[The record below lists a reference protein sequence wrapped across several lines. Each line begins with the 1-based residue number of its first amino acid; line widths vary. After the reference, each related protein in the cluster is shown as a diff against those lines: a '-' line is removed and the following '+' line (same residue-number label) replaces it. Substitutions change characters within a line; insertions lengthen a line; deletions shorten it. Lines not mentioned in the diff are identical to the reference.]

1 MQKLLYFRKHF
12 GLIIFLGLITI
23 ITGELISHLGTDIVW
38 FIEVGYLQVF
48 WQKLVTQLGIAI
60 VILGVSLTFFWGNFI
75 LAGRF
80 SVAEQYRLKYPPNDL
95 KNLPNNLEITSSI
108 KPKITPK
115 INPKISS
122 QIKLRSLLPLIITL
136 CLAISFLLW
145 YYGRVL
151 VSLYLADFNFID
163 HPPLPKIGLSEFPAL
178 GTGFFNSLLKGLLFL
193 IIPFLCL
200 VKTKFTLRAIALL
213 LSITFTTILTANWAR
228 FLQFI
233 NPTTFNQVEP
243 LWQIDISFYVFRLPE
258 LELGNFWLLGLFT
271 YSLIA
276 ILLTYLLADN
286 SLSNGKFAGFSAPQ
300 LRHLAG
306 LGSCLSGGLIFNF
319 WLSCY
324 HILYSTRG
332 ANYGANYTDAHI
344 VLPITISLSIFST
357 ILTLALGYYALNYP
371 AVSKLNRF
379 LIYGAIFCMV
389 VGAIAN
395 FTLSPLVQKLVVEPN
410 ELTRETPYIQNTIN
424 LTRLAY
430 DLHNI
435 ESKPFIPTNNLT
447 WAKLQKNNLTIE
459 NIRLWDK
466 RPLLV
471 ALRQLQQIR
480 LYYKL
485 ANADI
490 DRYFLPNVLP
500 TINTPNSNS
509 SDPNKAI
516 NNLSTNLPNNLLP
529 NSTITNNSQQI
540 MITARELD
548 QTSLPAQAQTWVNQH
563 LIYTHGYGFTINPV
577 NRFDAGG
584 LPDYLVKDIGTGDG
598 EKGDL
603 WTASEAI
610 RQKIPINKPRI
621 YYGELTNNYVMTGT
635 KFPELDY
642 PLGDQNVYNNYS
654 GIGGSSLASF
664 WHQILFAW
672 RLRDWQILF
681 TDTFTPKTKLLWRRN
696 ISQRVREIAPFLK
709 YDNDPYLVVA
719 DISSDSVEVNQ
730 KIDQKSPQESNNLFW
745 IIDAYTISDR
755 YPYADPGENS
765 FNYIRNSVKVVVDAY
780 NGTIKFYIAYPED
793 PIIQTWQR
801 IFPELFQPL
810 AAMPPSLRS
819 HLRYP
824 VDLFSIQSQQ
834 LLDYHMTDAKVFYNR
849 EDQWQ
854 IPREIYGDKPQQVEP
869 YYLIMKLPEANTEEF
884 TLLLPFTPTQ
894 RNNMISWLAARS
906 DGDNYGKLLLYRFP
920 KQQLTF
926 GPEQIDTRINTDP
939 IISQQ
944 ISLWNRQ
951 GAKAIQGN
959 LLVIPIENSLLY
971 VEPIYLEAEQNNLP
985 SLVRVVVAYDN
996 QLVMAET
1003 LKQGLEKIFLS
1014 KP

>member
-1 MQKLLYFRKHF
+1 MGILA
-12 GLIIFLGLITI
+12 
-23 ITGELISHLGTDIVW
+23 GELISHLESDILW
-38 FIEVGYLQVF
+38 FTEVGYLSVF
-48 WQKLVTQLGIAI
+48 WQKLVTQIVLAVVVLGI
-60 VILGVSLTFFWGNFI
+60 SLTFFWGNLT
-75 LAGRF
+75 LAN
-80 SVAEQYRLKYPPNDL
+80 RLKYSSGSL
-95 KNLPNNLEITSSI
+95 ENLPSNLKITS
-108 KPKITPK
+108 KVTPK
-115 INPKISS
+115 FSL
-122 QIKLRSLLPLIITL
+122 QIKLRSLLPLTIAL
-136 CLAISFLLW
+136 CLATSLLVW
-145 YYGRVL
+145 YYSRVL
-151 VSLYLADFNFID
+151 ISLYLADFNFVD
-163 HPPLPKIGLSEFPAL
+163 HPPLPKIGLAEFPAL
-178 GTGFFNSLLKGLLFL
+178 GSGLGNSLLKGLLFL
-193 IIPFLCL
+193 IIPFFCL
-200 VKTKFTLRAIALL
+200 VKTKFMLRAIALFFSL
-213 LSITFTTILTANWAR
+213 TFTTILTTNWAR

-233 NPTTFNQVEP
+233 NPTPFNQVEP

-258 LELGNFWLLGLFT
+258 LELGKFWLLGLSA
-271 YSLIA
+271 YGLIA
-276 ILLTYLLADN
+276 TLLTYLLSNN
-286 SLSNGKFAGFSAPQ
+286 SLSNGKFLGFSSPQ

-319 WLSCY
+319 WLSCL

-332 ANYGANYTDAHI
+332 ANYGANYTDYHV
-344 VLPITISLSIFST
+344 VLPITISLSIFSA
-357 ILTLALGYYALNYP
+357 ILTLALGYYALNYQAAP
-371 AVSKLNRF
+371 KLNRF
-379 LIYGAIFCMV
+379 LIYGATFCIG
-389 VGAIAN
+389 VGTIAN
-395 FTLSPLVQKLVVEPN
+395 FTLPSLFQKLAVEPN
-410 ELTRETPYIQNTIN
+410 ELARESPYIQNTIN

-430 DLHNI
+430 DLNNI
-435 ESKPFIPTNNLT
+435 ESKPFIPTPNLT
-447 WAKLQKNNLTIE
+447 WAELQKNDLTIE

-466 RPLLV
+466 RPLLI

-485 ANADI
+485 ADADI
-490 DRYFLPNVLP
+490 DRYILP
-500 TINTPNSNS
+500 TNSPNSNTPPTS
-509 SDPNKAI
+509 NPSKVTS
-516 NNLSTNLPNNLLP
+516 NLLRNSPLP
-529 NSTITNNSQQI
+529 NSSQQV

-548 QTSLPAQAQTWVNQH
+548 QESLPAQAQTWVNRH

-584 LPDYLVKDIGTGDG
+584 LPDYLVKDIGSGDG
-598 EKGDL
+598 KQGDL
-603 WTASEAI
+603 WTADEAI
-610 RQKIPINKPRI
+610 RQKIPIDKPRI
-621 YYGELTNNYVMTGT
+621 YYGELTNNYVMTET
-635 KFPELDY
+635 NFPELDY

-654 GIGGSSLASF
+654 GVGGTSLNSF
-664 WHQILFAW
+664 WKRIIFAW

-681 TDTFTPKTKLLWRRN
+681 TNTFTPKTKLLWRRN

-709 YDNDPYLVVA
+709 YDKDPYLVVA
-719 DISSDSVEVNQ
+719 DIISSQSAGNQ
-730 KIDQKSPQESNNLFW
+730 EINQESSNLFW

-755 YPYADPGENS
+755 YPYADPGKNS
-765 FNYIRNSVKVVVDAY
+765 FNYIRNSVKVVIDAY
-780 NGTIKFYIAYPED
+780 HGTVKFYIAYPED

-801 IFPELFQPL
+801 IFPNLFQPM
-810 AAMPPSLRS
+810 AAMPQALRS

-824 VDLFSIQSQQ
+824 VDLFSIQSQL

-854 IPREIYGDKPQQVEP
+854 VPREIYGDKPQQVDP

-939 IISQQ
+939 AISQQ

-996 QLVMAET
+996 QLVMAEN
-1003 LKQGLEKIFLS
+1003 LRQGLEKIFLNKS
-1014 KP
+1014 

>member
-1 MQKLLYFRKHF
+1 MEKSLYFKKYWR
-12 GLIIFLGLITI
+12 LSIFLGLMGILA
-23 ITGELISHLGTDIVW
+23 GELISHLESDMLW
-38 FIEVGYLQVF
+38 FTEVGYLSVF
-48 WQKLVTQLGIAI
+48 WQKLVTQVVLAVVVLGI
-60 VILGVSLTFFWGNFI
+60 SLTFFWGNLT
-75 LAGRF
+75 LAN
-80 SVAEQYRLKYPPNDL
+80 RLKYSSDSL
-95 KNLPNNLEITSSI
+95 ENLPSNLKITSR
-108 KPKITPK
+108 
-115 INPKISS
+115 INPKVIPKISL
-122 QIKLRSLLPLIITL
+122 QIKLRSLLPLTIAL
-136 CLAISFLLW
+136 CLAISLLVW

-151 VSLYLADFNFID
+151 ISLYLADFNFVD
-163 HPPLPKIGLSEFPAL
+163 HPPLPKIGLAEFPAL
-178 GTGFFNSLLKGLLFL
+178 GSGLGNSLLKGLLFL

-200 VKTKFTLRAIALL
+200 VKTRFMLRAIALFFSL
-213 LSITFTTILTANWAR
+213 TFTTILTTNWAR

-233 NPTTFNQVEP
+233 NPTPFNQVEP

-258 LELGNFWLLGLFT
+258 LELGKFWLLGLFA
-271 YSLIA
+271 YGLIA
-276 ILLTYLLADN
+276 TLLTYLLSNN
-286 SLSNGKFAGFSAPQ
+286 SLSNGKFPGFSSPQ

-319 WLSCY
+319 WLSCL

-332 ANYGANYTDAHI
+332 ANYGANYTDDHV

-357 ILTLALGYYALNYP
+357 ILTLALGYYALNYR
-371 AVSKLNRF
+371 AVPKLNRF
-379 LIYGAIFCMV
+379 LIYGATFCIG
-389 VGAIAN
+389 VGTIAN
-395 FTLSPLVQKLVVEPN
+395 FTLPSLFQKLAVEPN
-410 ELTRETPYIQNTIN
+410 ELTRESPYIQNTIN

-430 DLHNI
+430 DLNNI
-435 ESKPFIPTNNLT
+435 ESKPFIPTTNLT
-447 WAKLQKNNLTIE
+447 WAELQKNDLTIE

-466 RPLLV
+466 RPLLI

-485 ANADI
+485 ADADI
-490 DRYFLPNVLP
+490 DRYILP
-500 TINTPNSNS
+500 TNSPNSNTS
-509 SDPNKAI
+509 TTSNTSQVAS
-516 NNLSTNLPNNLLP
+516 NLLRNSLLP
-529 NSTITNNSQQI
+529 NSSQQV

-548 QTSLPAQAQTWVNQH
+548 QESLPAQAQTWINRH

-598 EKGDL
+598 KQGDL
-603 WTASEAI
+603 WTANEAI
-610 RQKIPINKPRI
+610 RQKIPIDKPRI

-635 KFPELDY
+635 NFPELDY

-654 GIGGSSLASF
+654 GIGGTALNSF
-664 WHQILFAW
+664 WKRIIFAW

-709 YDNDPYLVVA
+709 YDKDPYLVVA
-719 DISSDSVEVNQ
+719 DITSNQSEANQ
-730 KIDQKSPQESNNLFW
+730 KPNQESSNLFW

-755 YPYADPGENS
+755 YPYADPGKNS
-765 FNYIRNSVKVVVDAY
+765 FNYIRNSVKVVIDAY
-780 NGTIKFYIAYPED
+780 HGTVKFYIAYPED

-801 IFPELFQPL
+801 IFPDLFQPIG
-810 AAMPPSLRS
+810 AMPQALRS

-824 VDLFSIQSQQ
+824 VDLFSIQAQQ

-854 IPREIYGDKPQQVEP
+854 VPREIYGDKPQQVDP
-869 YYLIMKLPEANTEEF
+869 YYLIMKLPEASTEEF

-1003 LKQGLEKIFLS
+1003 LKQGLEKIFLN

>member
-1 MQKLLYFRKHF
+1 MEKSLYFKKYWR
-12 GLIIFLGLITI
+12 LSIFLGLMGILA
-23 ITGELISHLGTDIVW
+23 GELISHLESDMLW
-38 FIEVGYLQVF
+38 FTEVGYLSVF
-48 WQKLVTQLGIAI
+48 WQKLVTQVVLAVVVLGI
-60 VILGVSLTFFWGNFI
+60 SLTFFWGNLT
-75 LAGRF
+75 LAN
-80 SVAEQYRLKYPPNDL
+80 RLKYSSDSL
-95 KNLPNNLEITSSI
+95 ENLPSNLKITSR
-108 KPKITPK
+108 
-115 INPKISS
+115 INPKVIPKISL
-122 QIKLRSLLPLIITL
+122 QIKLRSLLPLTIAL
-136 CLAISFLLW
+136 CLAISLLVW

-151 VSLYLADFNFID
+151 ISLYLADFNFVD
-163 HPPLPKIGLSEFPAL
+163 HPLLPKIGLAEFPAL
-178 GTGFFNSLLKGLLFL
+178 GSGLGNSLLKGLLFL

-200 VKTKFTLRAIALL
+200 VKTRFMLRAIALFFSL
-213 LSITFTTILTANWAR
+213 TFTTILTTNWAR

-233 NPTTFNQVEP
+233 NPTPFNQVEP

-258 LELGNFWLLGLFT
+258 LELGKFWLLGLFA
-271 YSLIA
+271 YGLIA
-276 ILLTYLLADN
+276 TLLTYLLSNN
-286 SLSNGKFAGFSAPQ
+286 SLSNGKFPGFSSPQ

-319 WLSCY
+319 WLSCL

-332 ANYGANYTDAHI
+332 ANYGANYTDDHV

-357 ILTLALGYYALNYP
+357 ILTLALGYYALNYR
-371 AVSKLNRF
+371 AVPKLNRF
-379 LIYGAIFCMV
+379 LIYGATFCIG
-389 VGAIAN
+389 VGTIAN
-395 FTLSPLVQKLVVEPN
+395 FTLPSLFQKLAVEPN
-410 ELTRETPYIQNTIN
+410 ELTRESPYIQNTIN

-430 DLHNI
+430 DLNNI
-435 ESKPFIPTNNLT
+435 ESKPFIPTTNLT
-447 WAKLQKNNLTIE
+447 WAELQKNDLTIE

-466 RPLLV
+466 RPLLI

-485 ANADI
+485 ADADI
-490 DRYFLPNVLP
+490 DRYILP
-500 TINTPNSNS
+500 TNSPNSNTS
-509 SDPNKAI
+509 TTSNTSQVAS
-516 NNLSTNLPNNLLP
+516 NLLRNSLLP
-529 NSTITNNSQQI
+529 NSSQQV

-548 QTSLPAQAQTWVNQH
+548 QESLPAQAQTWINRH

-598 EKGDL
+598 KQGDL
-603 WTASEAI
+603 WTANEAI
-610 RQKIPINKPRI
+610 RQKIPIDKPRI

-635 KFPELDY
+635 NFPELDY

-654 GIGGSSLASF
+654 GIGGTALNSF
-664 WHQILFAW
+664 WKRIIFAW

-709 YDNDPYLVVA
+709 YDKDPYLVVA
-719 DISSDSVEVNQ
+719 DITSNQSEANQ
-730 KIDQKSPQESNNLFW
+730 KPNQESSNLFW

-755 YPYADPGENS
+755 YPYADPGKNS
-765 FNYIRNSVKVVVDAY
+765 FNYIRNSVKVVIDAY
-780 NGTIKFYIAYPED
+780 HGTVKFYIAYPED

-801 IFPELFQPL
+801 IFPDLFQPIG
-810 AAMPPSLRS
+810 AMPQALRS

-824 VDLFSIQSQQ
+824 VDLFSIQAQQ

-854 IPREIYGDKPQQVEP
+854 VPREIYGDKPQQVDP
-869 YYLIMKLPEANTEEF
+869 YYLIMKLPEASTEEF

-1003 LKQGLEKIFLS
+1003 LKQGLEKIFLN

>member
-1 MQKLLYFRKHF
+1 MEKSLYFKKYWR
-12 GLIIFLGLITI
+12 LSIFLGLMGILA
-23 ITGELISHLGTDIVW
+23 GELISHLESDMLW
-38 FIEVGYLQVF
+38 FTEVGYLSVF
-48 WQKLVTQLGIAI
+48 WQKLVTQVVLAVVVLGI
-60 VILGVSLTFFWGNFI
+60 SLTFFWGNLT
-75 LAGRF
+75 LAN
-80 SVAEQYRLKYPPNDL
+80 RLKYSSDSL
-95 KNLPNNLEITSSI
+95 ENLPSNLKITSR
-108 KPKITPK
+108 
-115 INPKISS
+115 INPKVIPKISL
-122 QIKLRSLLPLIITL
+122 QIKLRSLLPLTIAL
-136 CLAISFLLW
+136 CLATSLLVW

-151 VSLYLADFNFID
+151 ISLYLADFNFVD
-163 HPPLPKIGLSEFPAL
+163 HPSLPKIGLAEFPAL
-178 GTGFFNSLLKGLLFL
+178 GSGLGNSLLKGLLFL

-200 VKTKFTLRAIALL
+200 VKTRFMLRAIALFFSL
-213 LSITFTTILTANWAR
+213 TFTTILTTNWAR

-233 NPTTFNQVEP
+233 NPTPFNQVEP

-258 LELGNFWLLGLFT
+258 LELGKFWLLGLFA
-271 YSLIA
+271 YGLIA
-276 ILLTYLLADN
+276 TLLTYLLSNN
-286 SLSNGKFAGFSAPQ
+286 SLSNGKFPGFSSPQ

-319 WLSCY
+319 WLSCL

-332 ANYGANYTDAHI
+332 ANYGANYTDDHV

-357 ILTLALGYYALNYP
+357 ILTLALGYYALNYR
-371 AVSKLNRF
+371 AVPKLNRF
-379 LIYGAIFCMV
+379 LIYGATFCIG
-389 VGAIAN
+389 VGTIAN
-395 FTLSPLVQKLVVEPN
+395 FTLPSLFQKLAVEPN
-410 ELTRETPYIQNTIN
+410 ELTRESPYIQNTIN

-430 DLHNI
+430 DLNNI
-435 ESKPFIPTNNLT
+435 ESKPFIPTTNLT
-447 WAKLQKNNLTIE
+447 WAELQKNDLTIE

-466 RPLLV
+466 RPLLI

-485 ANADI
+485 ADADI
-490 DRYFLPNVLP
+490 DRYVLP
-500 TINTPNSNS
+500 TNSPNSNTS
-509 SDPNKAI
+509 TTSNTSQVAS
-516 NNLSTNLPNNLLP
+516 NLLRNSLLP
-529 NSTITNNSQQI
+529 NSSQQV

-548 QTSLPAQAQTWVNQH
+548 QESLPAQAQTWINRH

-598 EKGDL
+598 KQGDL
-603 WTASEAI
+603 WTANEAI
-610 RQKIPINKPRI
+610 RQKIPIDKPRI

-635 KFPELDY
+635 NFPELDY
-642 PLGDQNVYNNYS
+642 PLGDQNVYNSYS
-654 GIGGSSLASF
+654 GIGGTALNSF
-664 WHQILFAW
+664 WKRIIFAW
-672 RLRDWQILF
+672 RLRNWQILF

-709 YDNDPYLVVA
+709 YDKDPYLVVA
-719 DISSDSVEVNQ
+719 DITSNQSEANQ
-730 KIDQKSPQESNNLFW
+730 KPNQESSNLFW

-755 YPYADPGENS
+755 YPYADPGKNS
-765 FNYIRNSVKVVVDAY
+765 FNYIRNSVKVVIDAY
-780 NGTIKFYIAYPED
+780 HGTVKFYIAYPED

-801 IFPELFQPL
+801 IFPDLFQPIG
-810 AAMPPSLRS
+810 AMPQALRS

-824 VDLFSIQSQQ
+824 VDLFSIQAQQ

-854 IPREIYGDKPQQVEP
+854 VPREIYGDKPQQVDP
-869 YYLIMKLPEANTEEF
+869 YYLIMKLPEASTEEF

-1003 LKQGLEKIFLS
+1003 LKQGLEKIFLN

>member
-1 MQKLLYFRKHF
+1 MGILA
-12 GLIIFLGLITI
+12 
-23 ITGELISHLGTDIVW
+23 GELISHLESDILW
-38 FIEVGYLQVF
+38 FTEVGYLSVF
-48 WQKLVTQLGIAI
+48 WQKLVTQIVLAVVVLGI
-60 VILGVSLTFFWGNFI
+60 SLTFFWGNLT
-75 LAGRF
+75 LAN
-80 SVAEQYRLKYPPNDL
+80 RLKYSSGSL
-95 KNLPNNLEITSSI
+95 ENLPSNLKITS
-108 KPKITPK
+108 KVTPK
-115 INPKISS
+115 FSL
-122 QIKLRSLLPLIITL
+122 QIKLRSLLPLTIAL
-136 CLAISFLLW
+136 CLATSLLVW
-145 YYGRVL
+145 YYSRVL
-151 VSLYLADFNFID
+151 ISLYLADFNFVD
-163 HPPLPKIGLSEFPAL
+163 HPPLPKIGLAEFPAL
-178 GTGFFNSLLKGLLFL
+178 GSGLGNSLLKGLLFL
-193 IIPFLCL
+193 IIPFFCL
-200 VKTKFTLRAIALL
+200 VKTKFMLRAIALF
-213 LSITFTTILTANWAR
+213 LSLTFTTILTTNWAR

-233 NPTTFNQVEP
+233 NPTPFNQVEP

-258 LELGNFWLLGLFT
+258 LELGKFWLLGLSA
-271 YSLIA
+271 YGLIA
-276 ILLTYLLADN
+276 TLLTYLLSNN
-286 SLSNGKFAGFSAPQ
+286 SLSNGKFLGFSSPQ

-319 WLSCY
+319 WLSCL

-332 ANYGANYTDAHI
+332 ANYGANYTDYHV
-344 VLPITISLSIFST
+344 VLPITISLSIFSA
-357 ILTLALGYYALNYP
+357 ILTLALGYYALNYRAAP
-371 AVSKLNRF
+371 KLNRF
-379 LIYGAIFCMV
+379 LIYGATFCIG
-389 VGAIAN
+389 VGTIAN
-395 FTLSPLVQKLVVEPN
+395 FTLPSLFQKLAVEPN
-410 ELTRETPYIQNTIN
+410 ELARESPYIQNTIN

-430 DLHNI
+430 DLNNI
-435 ESKPFIPTNNLT
+435 ESKPFIPTPNLT
-447 WAKLQKNNLTIE
+447 WAELQKNDLTIE

-466 RPLLV
+466 RPLLI

-485 ANADI
+485 ADADI
-490 DRYFLPNVLP
+490 DRYILP
-500 TINTPNSNS
+500 TNVPHSNTTTTSNTSKVASNLLRNS
-509 SDPNKAI
+509 P
-516 NNLSTNLPNNLLP
+516 LP
-529 NSTITNNSQQI
+529 NSSQQV

-548 QTSLPAQAQTWVNQH
+548 QESLPAQAQTWVNRH

-584 LPDYLVKDIGTGDG
+584 LPDYLVKDIGSGDG
-598 EKGDL
+598 KQGDL
-603 WTASEAI
+603 WTADEAI
-610 RQKIPINKPRI
+610 RQKIPIDKPRI
-621 YYGELTNNYVMTGT
+621 YYGELTNNYVMTET
-635 KFPELDY
+635 NFPELDY

-654 GIGGSSLASF
+654 GVGGTSLNSF
-664 WHQILFAW
+664 WKRIIFAW

-681 TDTFTPKTKLLWRRN
+681 TNTFTPKTKLLWRRN

-709 YDNDPYLVVA
+709 YDKDPYLVVA
-719 DISSDSVEVNQ
+719 DIISSQSAGNQ
-730 KIDQKSPQESNNLFW
+730 EINQESSNLFW

-755 YPYADPGENS
+755 YPYADPGKNS
-765 FNYIRNSVKVVVDAY
+765 FNYIRNSVKVVIDAY
-780 NGTIKFYIAYPED
+780 HGTVKFYIAYPED

-801 IFPELFQPL
+801 IFPNLFQPM
-810 AAMPPSLRS
+810 AAMPQALRS

-824 VDLFSIQSQQ
+824 VDLFSIQSQL

-854 IPREIYGDKPQQVEP
+854 VPREIYGDKPQQVDP

-939 IISQQ
+939 AISQQ

-996 QLVMAET
+996 QLVMAEN
-1003 LKQGLEKIFLS
+1003 LRQGLEKIFLNKS
-1014 KP
+1014 

>member
-1 MQKLLYFRKHF
+1 MEKSLYFKKYWR
-12 GLIIFLGLITI
+12 LSIFLGLMGILA
-23 ITGELISHLGTDIVW
+23 GELISHLESDMLW
-38 FIEVGYLQVF
+38 FTEVGYLSVF
-48 WQKLVTQLGIAI
+48 WQKLVTQVVLAVVVLGI
-60 VILGVSLTFFWGNFI
+60 SLTFFWGNLT
-75 LAGRF
+75 LAN
-80 SVAEQYRLKYPPNDL
+80 RLKYSSDSL
-95 KNLPNNLEITSSI
+95 ENLPSNLKITSR
-108 KPKITPK
+108 
-115 INPKISS
+115 INPKVIPKISL
-122 QIKLRSLLPLIITL
+122 QIKLRSLLPLTIAL
-136 CLAISFLLW
+136 CLAISLLVW

-151 VSLYLADFNFID
+151 ISLYLADFNFVD
-163 HPPLPKIGLSEFPAL
+163 HPSLPKIGLAEFPAL
-178 GTGFFNSLLKGLLFL
+178 GSGLGNSLLKGLLFL

-200 VKTKFTLRAIALL
+200 VKTRFMLRAIALFFSL
-213 LSITFTTILTANWAR
+213 TFTTILTTNWAR

-233 NPTTFNQVEP
+233 NPTPFNQVEP

-258 LELGNFWLLGLFT
+258 LELGKFWLLGLFA
-271 YSLIA
+271 YGLIA
-276 ILLTYLLADN
+276 TLLTYLLSNN
-286 SLSNGKFAGFSAPQ
+286 SLSNGKFPGFSSPQ

-319 WLSCY
+319 WLSCL

-332 ANYGANYTDAHI
+332 ANYGANYTDDHV

-357 ILTLALGYYALNYP
+357 ILTLALGYYALNYR
-371 AVSKLNRF
+371 AVPKLNRF
-379 LIYGAIFCMV
+379 LIYGATFCIG
-389 VGAIAN
+389 VGTIAN
-395 FTLSPLVQKLVVEPN
+395 FTLPSLFQKLAVEPN
-410 ELTRETPYIQNTIN
+410 ELTRESPYIQNTIN

-430 DLHNI
+430 DLNNI
-435 ESKPFIPTNNLT
+435 ESKPFIPTTNLT
-447 WAKLQKNNLTIE
+447 WAELQKNDLTIE

-466 RPLLV
+466 RPLLI

-485 ANADI
+485 ADADI
-490 DRYFLPNVLP
+490 DRYVLP
-500 TINTPNSNS
+500 TNSPNSNTS
-509 SDPNKAI
+509 TTSNTSQVAS
-516 NNLSTNLPNNLLP
+516 NLLRNSLLP
-529 NSTITNNSQQI
+529 NSSQQV

-548 QTSLPAQAQTWVNQH
+548 QESLPAQAQTWINRH

-598 EKGDL
+598 KQGDL
-603 WTASEAI
+603 WTANEAI
-610 RQKIPINKPRI
+610 RQKIPIDKPRI

-635 KFPELDY
+635 NFPELDY

-654 GIGGSSLASF
+654 GIGGTALNSF
-664 WHQILFAW
+664 WKRIIFAW

-709 YDNDPYLVVA
+709 YDKDPYLVVA
-719 DISSDSVEVNQ
+719 DITSNQSEANQ
-730 KIDQKSPQESNNLFW
+730 KPNQESSNLFW

-755 YPYADPGENS
+755 YPYADPGKNS
-765 FNYIRNSVKVVVDAY
+765 FNYIRNSVKVVIDAY
-780 NGTIKFYIAYPED
+780 HGTVKFYIAYPED

-801 IFPELFQPL
+801 IFPDLFQPIG
-810 AAMPPSLRS
+810 AMPQALRS

-824 VDLFSIQSQQ
+824 VDLFSIQAQQ

-854 IPREIYGDKPQQVEP
+854 VPREIYGDKPQQVDP
-869 YYLIMKLPEANTEEF
+869 YYLIMKLPEASTEEF

-1003 LKQGLEKIFLS
+1003 LKQGLEKIFLN

>member
-1 MQKLLYFRKHF
+1 MEKSLYFKKYWR
-12 GLIIFLGLITI
+12 LSIFLGLMGILA
-23 ITGELISHLGTDIVW
+23 GELISHLESDMLW
-38 FIEVGYLQVF
+38 FTEVGYLSVF
-48 WQKLVTQLGIAI
+48 WQKLVTQVVLAVVVLGI
-60 VILGVSLTFFWGNFI
+60 SLTFFWGNLT
-75 LAGRF
+75 LAN
-80 SVAEQYRLKYPPNDL
+80 RLKYSSDSL
-95 KNLPNNLEITSSI
+95 ENLPSNLKITSR
-108 KPKITPK
+108 
-115 INPKISS
+115 INPKVIPKISL
-122 QIKLRSLLPLIITL
+122 QIKLRSLLPLTIAL
-136 CLAISFLLW
+136 CLAISLLVW

-151 VSLYLADFNFID
+151 ISLYLADFNFVD
-163 HPPLPKIGLSEFPAL
+163 HPPLPKIGLAEFPAL
-178 GTGFFNSLLKGLLFL
+178 GSGLGNSLLKGLLFL

-200 VKTKFTLRAIALL
+200 VKTRFMLRAIALFFSL
-213 LSITFTTILTANWAR
+213 TFTTILTTNWAR

-233 NPTTFNQVEP
+233 NPTPFNQVEP

-258 LELGNFWLLGLFT
+258 LELGKFWLLGLFA
-271 YSLIA
+271 YGLIA
-276 ILLTYLLADN
+276 TLLTYLLSNN
-286 SLSNGKFAGFSAPQ
+286 SLSNGKFPGFSSPQ

-319 WLSCY
+319 WLSCL

-332 ANYGANYTDAHI
+332 ANYGANYTDDHV

-357 ILTLALGYYALNYP
+357 ILTLALGYYALNYR
-371 AVSKLNRF
+371 AVPKLNRF
-379 LIYGAIFCMV
+379 LIYGATFCIG
-389 VGAIAN
+389 VGTIAN
-395 FTLSPLVQKLVVEPN
+395 FTLPSLFQKLAVEPN
-410 ELTRETPYIQNTIN
+410 ELTRESPYIQNTIN

-430 DLHNI
+430 DLNNI
-435 ESKPFIPTNNLT
+435 ESKPFIPTTNLT
-447 WAKLQKNNLTIE
+447 WAELQKNDLTIE

-466 RPLLV
+466 RPLLI

-485 ANADI
+485 ADADI
-490 DRYFLPNVLP
+490 DRYVLP
-500 TINTPNSNS
+500 TNSPNSNTS
-509 SDPNKAI
+509 TTSNTSQVAS
-516 NNLSTNLPNNLLP
+516 NLLRNSLLP
-529 NSTITNNSQQI
+529 NSSQQV

-548 QTSLPAQAQTWVNQH
+548 QESLPAQAQTWINRH

-598 EKGDL
+598 KQGDL
-603 WTASEAI
+603 WTANEAI
-610 RQKIPINKPRI
+610 RQKIPIDKPRI

-635 KFPELDY
+635 NFPELDY

-654 GIGGSSLASF
+654 GIGGTALNSF
-664 WHQILFAW
+664 WKRIIFAW

-709 YDNDPYLVVA
+709 YDKDPYLVVA
-719 DISSDSVEVNQ
+719 DITSNQSEANQ
-730 KIDQKSPQESNNLFW
+730 KINQESSNLFW

-755 YPYADPGENS
+755 YPYADPGKNS
-765 FNYIRNSVKVVVDAY
+765 FNYIRNSVKVVIDAY
-780 NGTIKFYIAYPED
+780 HGTVKFYIAYPED

-801 IFPELFQPL
+801 IFPDLFQPIG
-810 AAMPPSLRS
+810 AMPQALRS

-824 VDLFSIQSQQ
+824 VDLFSIQAQQ

-854 IPREIYGDKPQQVEP
+854 VPREIYGDKPQQVDP
-869 YYLIMKLPEANTEEF
+869 YYLIMKLPEASTEEF

-1003 LKQGLEKIFLS
+1003 LKQGLEKIFLN

>member
-1 MQKLLYFRKHF
+1 MEKSLYFKKYWR
-12 GLIIFLGLITI
+12 LSIFLGLMGILA
-23 ITGELISHLGTDIVW
+23 GELISHLESDMLW
-38 FIEVGYLQVF
+38 FTEVGYLSVF
-48 WQKLVTQLGIAI
+48 WQKLVTQVVLAVVVLGI
-60 VILGVSLTFFWGNFI
+60 SLTFFWGNLT
-75 LAGRF
+75 LAN
-80 SVAEQYRLKYPPNDL
+80 RLKYSSDSL
-95 KNLPNNLEITSSI
+95 ENLPSNLKITSR
-108 KPKITPK
+108 
-115 INPKISS
+115 INPKVIPKISL
-122 QIKLRSLLPLIITL
+122 QIKLRSLLPLTIAI
-136 CLAISFLLW
+136 CLAISLLVW

-151 VSLYLADFNFID
+151 ISLYLADFNFVD
-163 HPPLPKIGLSEFPAL
+163 HPPLPKIGLAEFPAL
-178 GTGFFNSLLKGLLFL
+178 GSGLGNSLLKGLLFL

-200 VKTKFTLRAIALL
+200 VKTRFMLRAIALFFSL
-213 LSITFTTILTANWAR
+213 TFTTILTTNWAR

-233 NPTTFNQVEP
+233 NPTPFNQVEP

-258 LELGNFWLLGLFT
+258 LELGKFWLLGLFA
-271 YSLIA
+271 YGLIA
-276 ILLTYLLADN
+276 TLLTYLLSNN
-286 SLSNGKFAGFSAPQ
+286 SLSNGKFPGFSSPQ

-319 WLSCY
+319 WLSCL

-332 ANYGANYTDAHI
+332 ANYGANYTDDHV

-357 ILTLALGYYALNYP
+357 ILTLALGYYALNYR
-371 AVSKLNRF
+371 AVPKLNRF
-379 LIYGAIFCMV
+379 LIYGATFCIG
-389 VGAIAN
+389 VGTIAN
-395 FTLSPLVQKLVVEPN
+395 FTLPSLFQKLAVEPN
-410 ELTRETPYIQNTIN
+410 ELTRESPYIQNTIN

-430 DLHNI
+430 DLNNI
-435 ESKPFIPTNNLT
+435 ESKPFIPTTNLT
-447 WAKLQKNNLTIE
+447 WAELQKNDLTIE

-466 RPLLV
+466 RPLLI

-485 ANADI
+485 ADADI
-490 DRYFLPNVLP
+490 DRYILP
-500 TINTPNSNS
+500 TNSPNSNTS
-509 SDPNKAI
+509 TTSNTSQVAS
-516 NNLSTNLPNNLLP
+516 NLLRNSLLP
-529 NSTITNNSQQI
+529 NSSQQV

-548 QTSLPAQAQTWVNQH
+548 QESLPAQAQTWINRH

-598 EKGDL
+598 KQGDL
-603 WTASEAI
+603 WTANEAI
-610 RQKIPINKPRI
+610 RQKIPIDKPRI

-635 KFPELDY
+635 NFPELDY

-654 GIGGSSLASF
+654 GIGGTALNSF
-664 WHQILFAW
+664 WKRIIFAW

-709 YDNDPYLVVA
+709 YDKDPYLVVA
-719 DISSDSVEVNQ
+719 DITSNQSEANQ
-730 KIDQKSPQESNNLFW
+730 KPNQESSNLFW

-755 YPYADPGENS
+755 YPYADPGKNS
-765 FNYIRNSVKVVVDAY
+765 FNYIRNSVKVVIDAY
-780 NGTIKFYIAYPED
+780 HGTVKFYIAYPED

-801 IFPELFQPL
+801 IFPDLFQPIG
-810 AAMPPSLRS
+810 AMPQALRS

-824 VDLFSIQSQQ
+824 VDLFSIQAQQ

-854 IPREIYGDKPQQVEP
+854 VPREIYGDKPQQVDP
-869 YYLIMKLPEANTEEF
+869 YYLIMKLPEASTEEF

-1003 LKQGLEKIFLS
+1003 LKQGLEKIFLN

>member
-1 MQKLLYFRKHF
+1 MEKSLYFKKYWR
-12 GLIIFLGLITI
+12 LSIFLGLMGILA
-23 ITGELISHLGTDIVW
+23 GELISHLESDMLW
-38 FIEVGYLQVF
+38 FTEVGYLSVF
-48 WQKLVTQLGIAI
+48 WQKLVTQVVLAVVVLGI
-60 VILGVSLTFFWGNFI
+60 SLTFFWGNLT
-75 LAGRF
+75 LAN
-80 SVAEQYRLKYPPNDL
+80 RLKYSSDSL
-95 KNLPNNLEITSSI
+95 ENLPSNLKITSR
-108 KPKITPK
+108 
-115 INPKISS
+115 INPKVIPKISL
-122 QIKLRSLLPLIITL
+122 QIKLRSLLPLTIAL
-136 CLAISFLLW
+136 CLATSLLVW

-151 VSLYLADFNFID
+151 ISLYLADFNFVD
-163 HPPLPKIGLSEFPAL
+163 HPPLPKIGLAEFPAL
-178 GTGFFNSLLKGLLFL
+178 GSGLGNSLLKGLLFL

-200 VKTKFTLRAIALL
+200 VKTRFMLRAIALFFSL
-213 LSITFTTILTANWAR
+213 TFTTILTTNWAR

-233 NPTTFNQVEP
+233 NPTPFNQVEP

-258 LELGNFWLLGLFT
+258 LELGKFWLLGLFA
-271 YSLIA
+271 YGLIA
-276 ILLTYLLADN
+276 TLLTYLLSNN
-286 SLSNGKFAGFSAPQ
+286 SLSNGKFPGFSSPQ

-319 WLSCY
+319 WLSCL

-332 ANYGANYTDAHI
+332 ANYGANYTDDHV

-357 ILTLALGYYALNYP
+357 ILTLALGYYALNYR
-371 AVSKLNRF
+371 AVPKLNRF
-379 LIYGAIFCMV
+379 LIYGATFCIG
-389 VGAIAN
+389 VGTIAN
-395 FTLSPLVQKLVVEPN
+395 FTLPSLFQKLAVEPN
-410 ELTRETPYIQNTIN
+410 ELTRESPYIQNTIN

-430 DLHNI
+430 DLNNI
-435 ESKPFIPTNNLT
+435 ESKPFIPTTNLT
-447 WAKLQKNNLTIE
+447 WAELQKNDLTIE

-466 RPLLV
+466 RPLLI

-485 ANADI
+485 ADADI
-490 DRYFLPNVLP
+490 DRYVLP
-500 TINTPNSNS
+500 TNSPNSNTS
-509 SDPNKAI
+509 TTSNTSQVAS
-516 NNLSTNLPNNLLP
+516 NLLRNSLLP
-529 NSTITNNSQQI
+529 NSSQQV

-548 QTSLPAQAQTWVNQH
+548 QESLPAQAQTWINRH

-598 EKGDL
+598 KQGDL
-603 WTASEAI
+603 WTANEAI
-610 RQKIPINKPRI
+610 RQKIPIDKPRI

-635 KFPELDY
+635 NFPELDY
-642 PLGDQNVYNNYS
+642 PLGDQNVYNSYS
-654 GIGGSSLASF
+654 GIGGTALNSF
-664 WHQILFAW
+664 WKRIIFAW

-709 YDNDPYLVVA
+709 YDKDPYLVVA
-719 DISSDSVEVNQ
+719 DITSNQSEANQ
-730 KIDQKSPQESNNLFW
+730 KPNQESSNLFW

-755 YPYADPGENS
+755 YPYADPGKNS
-765 FNYIRNSVKVVVDAY
+765 FNYIRNSVKVVIDAY
-780 NGTIKFYIAYPED
+780 HGTVKFYIAYPED

-801 IFPELFQPL
+801 IFPDLFQPIG
-810 AAMPPSLRS
+810 AMPQALRS

-824 VDLFSIQSQQ
+824 VDLFSIQAQQ

-854 IPREIYGDKPQQVEP
+854 VPREIYGDKPQQVDP
-869 YYLIMKLPEANTEEF
+869 YYLIMKLPEASTEEF

-1003 LKQGLEKIFLS
+1003 LKQGLEKIFLN

>member
-1 MQKLLYFRKHF
+1 MEKSLYFKKYWR
-12 GLIIFLGLITI
+12 LSIFLGLMGILA
-23 ITGELISHLGTDIVW
+23 GELISHLESDMLW
-38 FIEVGYLQVF
+38 FTEVGYLSVF
-48 WQKLVTQLGIAI
+48 WQKLVTQVVLAVVVLGI
-60 VILGVSLTFFWGNFI
+60 SLTFFWGNLT
-75 LAGRF
+75 LAN
-80 SVAEQYRLKYPPNDL
+80 RLKYSSDSL
-95 KNLPNNLEITSSI
+95 ENLPSNLKITSR
-108 KPKITPK
+108 
-115 INPKISS
+115 INPKVIPKISL
-122 QIKLRSLLPLIITL
+122 QIKLRSLLPLTIAL
-136 CLAISFLLW
+136 CLAISLLVW

-151 VSLYLADFNFID
+151 ISLYLADFNFVD
-163 HPPLPKIGLSEFPAL
+163 HPSLPKIGLAEFPAL
-178 GTGFFNSLLKGLLFL
+178 GSGLGNSLLKGLLFL

-200 VKTKFTLRAIALL
+200 VKTRFMLRAIALFFSL
-213 LSITFTTILTANWAR
+213 TFTTILTTNWAR

-233 NPTTFNQVEP
+233 NPTPFNQVEP

-258 LELGNFWLLGLFT
+258 LELGKFWLLGLFA
-271 YSLIA
+271 YGLIA
-276 ILLTYLLADN
+276 TLLTYLLSNN
-286 SLSNGKFAGFSAPQ
+286 SLSNGKFPGFSSPQ

-319 WLSCY
+319 WLSCL

-332 ANYGANYTDAHI
+332 ANYGANYTDDHV

-357 ILTLALGYYALNYP
+357 ILTLALGYYALNYR
-371 AVSKLNRF
+371 AVPKLNRF
-379 LIYGAIFCMV
+379 LIYGATFCIG
-389 VGAIAN
+389 VGTIAN
-395 FTLSPLVQKLVVEPN
+395 FTLPSLFQKLAVEPN
-410 ELTRETPYIQNTIN
+410 ELTRESPYIQNTIN

-430 DLHNI
+430 DLNNI
-435 ESKPFIPTNNLT
+435 ESKPFIPTTNLT
-447 WAKLQKNNLTIE
+447 WAELQKNDLTIE

-466 RPLLV
+466 RPLLI

-485 ANADI
+485 ADADI
-490 DRYFLPNVLP
+490 DRYVLP
-500 TINTPNSNS
+500 TNSPNSNTS
-509 SDPNKAI
+509 TTSNTSQVAS
-516 NNLSTNLPNNLLP
+516 NLLRNSLLP
-529 NSTITNNSQQI
+529 NSSQQV

-548 QTSLPAQAQTWVNQH
+548 QESLPAQAQTWINRH

-598 EKGDL
+598 KQGDL
-603 WTASEAI
+603 WTANEAI
-610 RQKIPINKPRI
+610 RQKIPIDKPRI

-635 KFPELDY
+635 NFPELDY
-642 PLGDQNVYNNYS
+642 PLGDQNVYNSYS
-654 GIGGSSLASF
+654 GIGGTALNSF
-664 WHQILFAW
+664 WKRIIFAW
-672 RLRDWQILF
+672 RLRNWQILF

-709 YDNDPYLVVA
+709 YDKDPYLVVA
-719 DISSDSVEVNQ
+719 DITSNQSEANQ
-730 KIDQKSPQESNNLFW
+730 KPNQESSNLFW

-755 YPYADPGENS
+755 YPYADPGKNS
-765 FNYIRNSVKVVVDAY
+765 FNYIRNSVKVVIDAY
-780 NGTIKFYIAYPED
+780 HGTVKFYIAYPED

-801 IFPELFQPL
+801 IFPDLFQPIG
-810 AAMPPSLRS
+810 AMPQALRS

-824 VDLFSIQSQQ
+824 VDLFSIQAQQ

-854 IPREIYGDKPQQVEP
+854 VPREIYGDKPQQVDP
-869 YYLIMKLPEANTEEF
+869 YYLIMKLPEASTEEF

-1003 LKQGLEKIFLS
+1003 LKQGLEKIFLN

>member
-1 MQKLLYFRKHF
+1 MGKLLYLRQHWGVVIFF
-12 GLIIFLGLITI
+12 CLIAIVA
-23 ITGELISHLGTDIVW
+23 GELISHLGTDILW
-38 FIEVGYLQVF
+38 FTEVGYLSIF
-48 WQKLVTQLGIAI
+48 WQKFITQLGLFVVVFGI
-60 VILGVSLTFFWGNFI
+60 SFTFLWGNLELI
-75 LAGRF
+75 DRLSR
-80 SVAEQYRLKYPPNDL
+80 AEPSSLETPINKLNKLKSLPSKLGSTSKIFPISPAYR
-95 KNLPNNLEITSSI
+95 
-108 KPKITPK
+108 
-115 INPKISS
+115 
-122 QIKLRSLLPLIITL
+122 LRSLLPLIISL
-136 CLAISFLLW
+136 CLGISFLLW
-145 YYGRVL
+145 YYGRVFIN
-151 VSLYLADFNFID
+151 LYLADFNFVD
-163 HPPLPKIGLSEFPAL
+163 HPPLPKIGLVEFPAL
-178 GTGFFNSLLKGLLFL
+178 ESGFLNSLWKGILFL
-193 IIPFLCL
+193 FIPFCCL
-200 VKTKFTLRAIALL
+200 VKTRFTLRAIALL
-213 LSITFTTILTANWAR
+213 LSIIFTTILTANWAR

-233 NPTTFNQVEP
+233 NPTSFDQVDP

-258 LELGNFWLLGLFT
+258 LELGKFWLLGLFG

-276 ILLTYLLADN
+276 TLLTYLLSNN
-286 SLSNGKFAGFSAPQ
+286 SLSNGKFPGFSLPQ
-300 LRHLAG
+300 LRHLAA
-306 LGSCLSGGLIFNF
+306 LGSCFSGGLIFHF
-319 WLSCY
+319 WLECY
-324 HILYSTRG
+324 HVLYSTRG
-332 ANYGANYTDAHI
+332 ANYGANYTDIHV
-344 VLPITISLSIFST
+344 VLPINIGLSIISS
-357 ILTLALGYYALNYP
+357 ILALALAYYALNYRVVP
-371 AVSKLNRF
+371 KLNRF
-379 LIYGAIFCMV
+379 LISGTIFCIL

-395 FTLSPLVQKLVVEPN
+395 FTLPAFVQKLAVEPN
-410 ELTRETPYIQNTIN
+410 ELTKESLYIQNTIN
-424 LTRLAY
+424 LTRSAY
-430 DLHNI
+430 DLNSI
-435 ESKPFIPTNNLT
+435 ESKPFIPTTNLT
-447 WAKLQKNNLTIE
+447 WAELQRNDLTID

-466 RPLLV
+466 RPLLI

-485 ANADI
+485 ADADI
-490 DRYFLPNVLP
+490 DRYILP
-500 TINTPNSNS
+500 TINPS
-509 SDPNKAI
+509 S
-516 NNLSTNLPNNLLP
+516 S
-529 NSTITNNSQQI
+529 NNSKHNNQQV

-548 QTSLPAQAQTWVNQH
+548 QSALPPQAQTWVNRH
-563 LIYTHGYGFTINPV
+563 LIYTHGYGFTVNPV

-603 WTASEAI
+603 WTANEAI
-610 RQKIPINKPRI
+610 RQKIPIDKPRI

-642 PLGDQNVYNNYS
+642 PLGDQNVYNTYS
-654 GIGGSSLASF
+654 GIGGTSLGLF
-664 WHQILFAW
+664 WRRMIFAW

-681 TDTFTPKTKLLWRRN
+681 TDTFTSQTKLLWRRN

-709 YDNDPYLVVA
+709 YDKDPYLVVA
-719 DISSDSVEVNQ
+719 DVVSNQ
-730 KIDQKSPQESNNLFW
+730 SKNSQRPNQESSNLFW

-755 YPYADPGENS
+755 YPYADPGDNS
-765 FNYIRNSVKVVVDAY
+765 FNYIRNSVKVVIDAY
-780 NGTIKFYIAYPED
+780 DGTVKFYIAYPED
-793 PIIQTWQR
+793 PIIQTWQH
-801 IFPELFQPL
+801 IFPDLLQPMKN
-810 AAMPPSLRS
+810 MPPELRS

-854 IPREIYGDKPQQVEP
+854 VPREIYGDKPQQVDP
-869 YYLIMKLPEANTEEF
+869 YYLIMKLPEATTEEF

-939 IISQQ
+939 AISQQ

-959 LLVIPIENSLLY
+959 LLVIPIEDSLLY

-996 QLVMAET
+996 QIVMAET
-1003 LKQGLEKIFLS
+1003 LKQGLEKIFLN

>member
-1 MQKLLYFRKHF
+1 MEKSLYFKKYWR
-12 GLIIFLGLITI
+12 LSIFLGLMGILA
-23 ITGELISHLGTDIVW
+23 GELISHLESDMLW
-38 FIEVGYLQVF
+38 FTEVGYLSVF
-48 WQKLVTQLGIAI
+48 WQKLVTQVVLAVVVLGI
-60 VILGVSLTFFWGNFI
+60 SLTFFWGNLT
-75 LAGRF
+75 LAN
-80 SVAEQYRLKYPPNDL
+80 RLKYSSNSL
-95 KNLPNNLEITSSI
+95 ENLPSNLKITSR
-108 KPKITPK
+108 
-115 INPKISS
+115 INPKVIPKISL
-122 QIKLRSLLPLIITL
+122 QIKLRSLLPLTIAL
-136 CLAISFLLW
+136 CLAISLLVW

-151 VSLYLADFNFID
+151 ISLYLADFNFVD
-163 HPPLPKIGLSEFPAL
+163 HPPLPKIGLAEFPAL
-178 GTGFFNSLLKGLLFL
+178 GSGLGNSLLKGLLFL

-200 VKTKFTLRAIALL
+200 VKTRFMLRAIALFFSL
-213 LSITFTTILTANWAR
+213 TFTTILTTNWAR

-233 NPTTFNQVEP
+233 NPTPFNQVEP

-258 LELGNFWLLGLFT
+258 LELGKFWLLGLFA
-271 YSLIA
+271 YGLIA
-276 ILLTYLLADN
+276 TLLTYLLSNN
-286 SLSNGKFAGFSAPQ
+286 SLSNGKFPGFSSPQ

-319 WLSCY
+319 WLSCL

-332 ANYGANYTDAHI
+332 ANYGANYTDDHV

-357 ILTLALGYYALNYP
+357 ILTLALGYYALNYR
-371 AVSKLNRF
+371 AVPKLNRF
-379 LIYGAIFCMV
+379 LIYGATFCIG
-389 VGAIAN
+389 VGTIAN
-395 FTLSPLVQKLVVEPN
+395 FTLPSLFQKLAVEPN
-410 ELTRETPYIQNTIN
+410 ELTRESPYIQNTIN

-430 DLHNI
+430 DLNNI
-435 ESKPFIPTNNLT
+435 ESKPFIPTTNLT
-447 WAKLQKNNLTIE
+447 WAELQKNDLTIE

-466 RPLLV
+466 RPLLI

-485 ANADI
+485 ADADI
-490 DRYFLPNVLP
+490 DRYVLP
-500 TINTPNSNS
+500 TNSPNSNTS
-509 SDPNKAI
+509 TTSNTSQVAS
-516 NNLSTNLPNNLLP
+516 NLLRNSLLP
-529 NSTITNNSQQI
+529 NSSQQV

-548 QTSLPAQAQTWVNQH
+548 QESLPAQAQTWINRH

-598 EKGDL
+598 KQGDL
-603 WTASEAI
+603 WTANEAI
-610 RQKIPINKPRI
+610 RQKIPIDKPRI

-635 KFPELDY
+635 NFPELDY

-654 GIGGSSLASF
+654 GIGGTALNSF
-664 WHQILFAW
+664 WKRIIFAW

-709 YDNDPYLVVA
+709 YDKDPYLVVA
-719 DISSDSVEVNQ
+719 DITSNQSEANQ
-730 KIDQKSPQESNNLFW
+730 KPNQESSNLFW

-755 YPYADPGENS
+755 YPYADPGKNS
-765 FNYIRNSVKVVVDAY
+765 FNYIRNSVKVVIDAY
-780 NGTIKFYIAYPED
+780 HGTVKFYIAYPED

-801 IFPELFQPL
+801 IFPDLFQPIG
-810 AAMPPSLRS
+810 AMPQALRS

-824 VDLFSIQSQQ
+824 VDLFSIQAQQ

-854 IPREIYGDKPQQVEP
+854 VPREIYGDKPQQVDP
-869 YYLIMKLPEANTEEF
+869 YYLIMKLPEASTEEF

-1003 LKQGLEKIFLS
+1003 LKQGLEKIFLN

>member
-1 MQKLLYFRKHF
+1 MEKSLYFKKYWR
-12 GLIIFLGLITI
+12 LSIFLGLMGILA
-23 ITGELISHLGTDIVW
+23 GELISHLESDMLW
-38 FIEVGYLQVF
+38 FTEVGYLSVF
-48 WQKLVTQLGIAI
+48 WQKLVTQVVLAVVVLGI
-60 VILGVSLTFFWGNFI
+60 SLTFFWGNLT
-75 LAGRF
+75 LAN
-80 SVAEQYRLKYPPNDL
+80 RLKYSSDSL
-95 KNLPNNLEITSSI
+95 ENLPSNLKITSR
-108 KPKITPK
+108 
-115 INPKISS
+115 INPKVIPKISL
-122 QIKLRSLLPLIITL
+122 QIKLRSLLPLTIAL
-136 CLAISFLLW
+136 CLATSLLVW

-151 VSLYLADFNFID
+151 ISLYLADFNFVD
-163 HPPLPKIGLSEFPAL
+163 HPSLPKIGLAEFPAL
-178 GTGFFNSLLKGLLFL
+178 GSGLGNSLLKGLSFL

-200 VKTKFTLRAIALL
+200 VKTRFMLRAIALFFSL
-213 LSITFTTILTANWAR
+213 TFTTILTTNWAR

-233 NPTTFNQVEP
+233 NPTPFNQVEP

-258 LELGNFWLLGLFT
+258 LELGKFWLLGLFA
-271 YSLIA
+271 YGLIA
-276 ILLTYLLADN
+276 TLLTYLLSNN
-286 SLSNGKFAGFSAPQ
+286 SLSNGKFPGFSSPQ

-319 WLSCY
+319 WLSCL

-332 ANYGANYTDAHI
+332 ANYGANYTDDHV

-357 ILTLALGYYALNYP
+357 ILTLALGYYSLNYR
-371 AVSKLNRF
+371 AVPKLNRF
-379 LIYGAIFCMV
+379 LIYGATFCIG
-389 VGAIAN
+389 VGTIAN
-395 FTLSPLVQKLVVEPN
+395 FTLPSLFQKLAVEPN
-410 ELTRETPYIQNTIN
+410 ELTRESPYIQNTIN

-430 DLHNI
+430 DLNNI
-435 ESKPFIPTNNLT
+435 ESKPFIPTTNLT
-447 WAKLQKNNLTIE
+447 WAELQKNDLTIE

-466 RPLLV
+466 RPLLI

-485 ANADI
+485 ADADI
-490 DRYFLPNVLP
+490 DRYVLP
-500 TINTPNSNS
+500 TNSPNSNTS
-509 SDPNKAI
+509 TTSNTSQVAS
-516 NNLSTNLPNNLLP
+516 NLLRNSLLP
-529 NSTITNNSQQI
+529 NSSQQV

-548 QTSLPAQAQTWVNQH
+548 QESLPAQAQTWINRH

-598 EKGDL
+598 KQGDL
-603 WTASEAI
+603 WTANEAI
-610 RQKIPINKPRI
+610 RQKIPIDKPRI

-635 KFPELDY
+635 NFPELDY

-654 GIGGSSLASF
+654 GIGGTALNSF
-664 WHQILFAW
+664 WKRIIFAW

-709 YDNDPYLVVA
+709 YDKDPYLVVA
-719 DISSDSVEVNQ
+719 DITSNQSEANQ
-730 KIDQKSPQESNNLFW
+730 KPNQESSNLFW

-755 YPYADPGENS
+755 YPYADPGKNS
-765 FNYIRNSVKVVVDAY
+765 FNYIRNSVKVVIDAY
-780 NGTIKFYIAYPED
+780 QGTVKFYIAYPED

-801 IFPELFQPL
+801 IFPDLFQPIG
-810 AAMPPSLRS
+810 AMPQALRS

-824 VDLFSIQSQQ
+824 VDLFSIQAQQ

-854 IPREIYGDKPQQVEP
+854 VPREIYGDKPQQVDP
-869 YYLIMKLPEANTEEF
+869 YYLIMKLPEASTEEF

-1003 LKQGLEKIFLS
+1003 LKQGLEKIFLN

>member
-1 MQKLLYFRKHF
+1 MEKSLYFKKYWR
-12 GLIIFLGLITI
+12 LSIFLGLMGILA
-23 ITGELISHLGTDIVW
+23 GELISHLESDMLW
-38 FIEVGYLQVF
+38 FTEVGYLSVF
-48 WQKLVTQLGIAI
+48 WQKLVTQVVLAVVVLGI
-60 VILGVSLTFFWGNFI
+60 SLTFFWGNLT
-75 LAGRF
+75 LAN
-80 SVAEQYRLKYPPNDL
+80 RLKYSSDSL
-95 KNLPNNLEITSSI
+95 ENLPSNLKITSR
-108 KPKITPK
+108 
-115 INPKISS
+115 INPKVIPKISL
-122 QIKLRSLLPLIITL
+122 QIKLRSLLPLTIAL
-136 CLAISFLLW
+136 CLAISLLVW

-151 VSLYLADFNFID
+151 ISLYLADFNFVD
-163 HPPLPKIGLSEFPAL
+163 HPPLPKIGLAEFPAL
-178 GTGFFNSLLKGLLFL
+178 GSGLGNSLLKGLLFL

-200 VKTKFTLRAIALL
+200 VKTRFMLRAIALFFSL
-213 LSITFTTILTANWAR
+213 TFTTILTTNWAR

-233 NPTTFNQVEP
+233 NPTPFNQVEP

-258 LELGNFWLLGLFT
+258 LELGKFWLLGLFA
-271 YSLIA
+271 YGLIA
-276 ILLTYLLADN
+276 TLLTYLLSNN
-286 SLSNGKFAGFSAPQ
+286 SLSNGKFPGFSSPQ

-319 WLSCY
+319 WLSCL

-332 ANYGANYTDAHI
+332 ANYGANYTDDHV

-357 ILTLALGYYALNYP
+357 ILTLALGYYALNYR
-371 AVSKLNRF
+371 AVPKLNRF
-379 LIYGAIFCMV
+379 LIYGATFCIG
-389 VGAIAN
+389 VGTIAN
-395 FTLSPLVQKLVVEPN
+395 FTLPSLFQKLAVEPN
-410 ELTRETPYIQNTIN
+410 ELTRESPYIQNTIN

-430 DLHNI
+430 DLNNI
-435 ESKPFIPTNNLT
+435 ESKPFIPTTNLT
-447 WAKLQKNNLTIE
+447 WAELQKNDLTIE

-466 RPLLV
+466 RPLLI

-485 ANADI
+485 ADADI
-490 DRYFLPNVLP
+490 DRYVLP
-500 TINTPNSNS
+500 TNSPNSNTS
-509 SDPNKAI
+509 TTSNTSQVAS
-516 NNLSTNLPNNLLP
+516 NLLRNSLLP
-529 NSTITNNSQQI
+529 NSSQQV

-548 QTSLPAQAQTWVNQH
+548 QESLPAQAQTWINRH

-598 EKGDL
+598 KQGDL
-603 WTASEAI
+603 WTANEAI
-610 RQKIPINKPRI
+610 RQKIPIDKPRI

-635 KFPELDY
+635 NFPELDY

-654 GIGGSSLASF
+654 GIGGTALNSF
-664 WHQILFAW
+664 WKRIIFAW

-709 YDNDPYLVVA
+709 YDKDPYLVVA
-719 DISSDSVEVNQ
+719 DITSNQSEANQ
-730 KIDQKSPQESNNLFW
+730 KPNQESSNLFW

-755 YPYADPGENS
+755 YPYADPGKNS
-765 FNYIRNSVKVVVDAY
+765 FNYIRNSVKVVIDAY
-780 NGTIKFYIAYPED
+780 HGTVKFYIAYPED

-801 IFPELFQPL
+801 IFPDLFQPIG
-810 AAMPPSLRS
+810 AMPQALRS

-824 VDLFSIQSQQ
+824 VDLFSIQAQQ

-854 IPREIYGDKPQQVEP
+854 VPREIYGDKPQQVDP
-869 YYLIMKLPEANTEEF
+869 YYLIMKLPEASTEEF

-1003 LKQGLEKIFLS
+1003 LKQGLEKIFLN

>member
-1 MQKLLYFRKHF
+1 MEKSLYFKKYWR
-12 GLIIFLGLITI
+12 LSIFLGLMGILA
-23 ITGELISHLGTDIVW
+23 GELISHLESDMLW
-38 FIEVGYLQVF
+38 FTEVGYLSVF
-48 WQKLVTQLGIAI
+48 WQKLVTQVVLAVVVLGI
-60 VILGVSLTFFWGNFI
+60 SLTFFWGNLT
-75 LAGRF
+75 LAN
-80 SVAEQYRLKYPPNDL
+80 RLKYSSDSL
-95 KNLPNNLEITSSI
+95 ENLPSNLKITSR
-108 KPKITPK
+108 
-115 INPKISS
+115 INPKVIPKISL
-122 QIKLRSLLPLIITL
+122 QIKLRSLLPLTIAL
-136 CLAISFLLW
+136 CLVTSLLVW

-151 VSLYLADFNFID
+151 ISLYLADFNFVD
-163 HPPLPKIGLSEFPAL
+163 HPPLPKIGLAEFPVL
-178 GTGFFNSLLKGLLFL
+178 GSGLWNSLLKGLLFL

-200 VKTKFTLRAIALL
+200 VKTKFMLRAIALFFSL
-213 LSITFTTILTANWAR
+213 TFTTILTTNWAR

-233 NPTTFNQVEP
+233 NPTPFNQVEP

-258 LELGNFWLLGLFT
+258 LELGKFWLLGLFA
-271 YSLIA
+271 YGLIA
-276 ILLTYLLADN
+276 TLLTYLLSNN
-286 SLSNGKFAGFSAPQ
+286 SLSNGKFPGFSSPQ

-319 WLSCY
+319 WLSCH
-324 HILYSTRG
+324 HILYSTGG
-332 ANYGANYTDAHI
+332 ANYGANYTDDHV

-357 ILTLALGYYALNYP
+357 ILTLALGYYALNYR
-371 AVSKLNRF
+371 AVPKLNRF
-379 LIYGAIFCMV
+379 LIYGATFCI
-389 VGAIAN
+389 GAGTIAN
-395 FTLSPLVQKLVVEPN
+395 FTLPSLFQKLAVEPN
-410 ELTRETPYIQNTIN
+410 ELARESPYIQNTIN

-430 DLHNI
+430 DLNNI
-435 ESKPFIPTNNLT
+435 ESKPFIPTTNLT
-447 WAKLQKNNLTIE
+447 WAELQKNDLTIE

-466 RPLLV
+466 RPLLI

-485 ANADI
+485 ADADI
-490 DRYFLPNVLP
+490 DRYILP
-500 TINTPNSNS
+500 TNSPNSNTTTTSNTSKVAS
-509 SDPNKAI
+509 SLLRNSP
-516 NNLSTNLPNNLLP
+516 LP
-529 NSTITNNSQQI
+529 NSSQQV

-548 QTSLPAQAQTWVNQH
+548 QESLPTQAQTWVNQH

-598 EKGDL
+598 KQGDL
-603 WTASEAI
+603 WTANEAI
-610 RQKIPINKPRI
+610 RRKIPIDKPRI

-654 GIGGSSLASF
+654 GIGGTALNSF
-664 WHQILFAW
+664 WKRIIFAW

-719 DISSDSVEVNQ
+719 DIISSQSAVNQ
-730 KIDQKSPQESNNLFW
+730 EINQEINQESSNLFW

-755 YPYADPGENS
+755 YPYADPGKNS
-765 FNYIRNSVKVVVDAY
+765 FNYIRNSVKVVIDAY
-780 NGTIKFYIAYPED
+780 HGTVKFYIAYPED

-801 IFPELFQPL
+801 IFPDLFQPIG
-810 AAMPPSLRS
+810 AMPQALRS

-824 VDLFSIQSQQ
+824 VDLFSIQAQQ

-854 IPREIYGDKPQQVEP
+854 VPREIYGDKPQQVDP
-869 YYLIMKLPEANTEEF
+869 YYLIMKLPEASTEEF

-1003 LKQGLEKIFLS
+1003 LKQGLEKIFLN